1 MIQQENKFWF
11 STFVFSAGLT
21 AIAAVFPSPSGDLA
35 NASDWGGTL
44 PKNDERITLSN
55 GTYTVSKDIEFGG
68 IERVYNTPNAP
79 NVMVID
85 QTSHED
91 VKVSFSG
98 FRPLV
103 NVTSPGHTNWFKG
116 GWFDFKNGEIRFDK
130 NYDAAWANANNQCL
144 VLTDGAMVTNVS
156 SMTLYGT
163 ASTGTKVLVDG
174 SSLYVGRNTTLS
186 GYGQASASEILV
198 SGGGL
203 FHLGGRLILTDGIAS
218 NNRKSTAYFT
228 TNRLVVA
235 GDGSRFIGLGSPT
248 VSTGGNGD
256 YILVTDGA
264 YFSGKVYFGTG
275 NRLSTNSLMRVTN
288 RARADLTEVR
298 LCTSEMDGL
307 AGGRFEILDGA
318 VVSNDNFFVGAY
330 VNNQIPN
337 GAAGCSLLVSNATFV
352 TKYLS
357 IGQGVCGSNNSVV
370 ISGSAAKFDH
380 VTTSSSQYTYFAG
393 GRHCLFQVEN
403 GAVVEWR
410 YQNGWSYNTPVSNCT
425 VRITSGAVLKRDGG
439 FHTGSDRLSNG
450 DRLIN
455 SGGNSIEILD
465 GGKLDVSGKVQI
477 SGDSCSVVVSNGTLT
492 ARELVIGAEHPEGSI
507 TGNGLAVIAGVS
519 PKINVTNGTFSV
531 INSSTLRY
539 DLSDGMYSASGHVP
553 VEVNGKAMFE
563 DGCSIVIENADAA
576 RTGAAGP
583 VTLLKADSISVPAAI
598 IEAAEEGAGGMCRI
612 KIVESDGHSLLQ
624 LRFAKGLSFSIR

>member
-1 MIQQENKFWF
+1 MIKKKKSFCF
-11 STFVFSAGLT
+11 ATFVFSAGLT
-21 AIAAVFPSPSGDLA
+21 AVAAVFPSPSGDLA
-35 NASDWGGTL
+35 SASDWGGAL
-44 PKNDERITLSN
+44 PGNDERITLSN
-55 GTYTVSKDIEFGG
+55 GTFTVSTDVEFGG
-68 IERVYNTPNAP
+68 IERVYNTRNAP

-85 QTSHED
+85 QTEQKD
-91 VKVSFSG
+91 VKVLFSG

-103 NVTSPGHTNWFKG
+103 NVLSPGHTNWFKG

-130 NYDAAWANANNQCL
+130 NYDDDWANANNQCL

-163 ASTGTKVLVDG
+163 ASTGTKVFVDG

-203 FHLGGRLILTDGIAS
+203 FHLGGRLILTDGVAS
-218 NNRKSTAYFT
+218 DSRKSTAYFT

-330 VNNQIPN
+330 ASGAMAN

-380 VTTSSSQYTYFAG
+380 VPKQASQWTYFAG
-393 GRHCLFQVEN
+393 GKHCLFQVEN

-410 YQNGWSYNTPVSNCT
+410 HQDGWSYSTPVSNCT
-425 VRITSGAVLKRDGG
+425 VRITGGAVLKRNGG
-439 FHTGSDRLSNG
+439 FHTGSDR
-450 DRLIN
+450 IVN

-477 SGDSCSVVVSNGTLT
+477 SGDGCSVVVSNGTLS
-492 ARELVIGAEHPEGSI
+492 AKELVIGAENPAGSI
-507 TGNGLAVIAGVS
+507 TGNGLAVIAGTN
-519 PKINVTNGTFSV
+519 PKISVTNGTFSV

-539 DLSDGMYSASGHVP
+539 DLSDGIYSASGHVP
-553 VEVNGKAMFE
+553 VEVKGAAIFE

-576 RTGAAGP
+576 RAGASGP
-583 VTLLKADSISVPAAI
+583 VTLLKADSISASAAM
-598 IEAAEEGAGGMCRI
+598 IEAAEAGAGGMCRVR
-612 KIVESDGHSLLQ
+612 IVESDGHSLLQ

>member
-1 MIQQENKFWF
+1 MIKKKKSFCF
-11 STFVFSAGLT
+11 ATFVFSAGLT
-21 AIAAVFPSPSGDLA
+21 AVAAVFPSPSGDLA
-35 NASDWGGTL
+35 GASDWGGAL
-44 PKNDERITLSN
+44 PGNDERITLSN

-103 NVTSPGHTNWFKG
+103 NVKSPGHTNWFKG

-130 NYDAAWANANNQCL
+130 NYDDDWANANNQCL

-203 FHLGGRLILTDGIAS
+203 FHLGGRLILTDGVAS
-218 NNRKSTAYFT
+218 DSRKSTAYFT

-307 AGGRFEILDGA
+307 ARGRFEILDGA

-330 VNNQIPN
+330 ASGAMAN

-380 VTTSSSQYTYFAG
+380 VPKQASQWTYFAG
-393 GRHCLFQVEN
+393 GKHCLFQVEN

-410 YQNGWSYNTPVSNCT
+410 HQDGWSYSTPVSNCT
-425 VRITSGAVLKRDGG
+425 VRITGGAVLKRNGG
-439 FHTGSDRLSNG
+439 FHTGSDRTV
-450 DRLIN
+450 N

-477 SGDSCSVVVSNGTLT
+477 SGDGCSVVVSNGTLS
-492 ARELVIGAEHPEGSI
+492 AKELVIGAENPIGSI
-507 TGNGLAVIAGVS
+507 TGNGLAVIAGTN
-519 PKINVTNGTFSV
+519 PKISVTNGTFSV

-539 DLSDGMYSASGHVP
+539 DLSDGIYSASGHVP
-553 VEVNGKAMFE
+553 VEVKGAAIFE
-563 DGCSIVIENADAA
+563 DGCSIVIENADPA
-576 RTGAAGP
+576 RAGASGP
-583 VTLLKADSISVPAAI
+583 VTLLKADSISASAAM
-598 IEAAEEGAGGMCRI
+598 IEAAEAGAGGMCRVR
-612 KIVESDGHSLLQ
+612 IVESDGYSLLQ

>member
-1 MIQQENKFWF
+1 MIKQENKVWF
-11 STFVFSAGLT
+11 ATFVFSAGLT

-35 NASDWGGTL
+35 NASDWGGAL

-68 IERVYNTPNAP
+68 IERVYNTDNAP

-85 QTSHED
+85 QTGQED
-91 VKVSFSG
+91 VKVLFSG

-103 NVTSPGHTNWFKG
+103 NVLSPGHTNWFKG
-116 GWFDFKNGEIRFDK
+116 GWFDFKNGAIRFDK
-130 NYDAAWANANNQCL
+130 NYNDAYANANNQCL
-144 VLTDGAMVTNVS
+144 VLTDGAMITNVS

-163 ASTGTKVLVDG
+163 ESTGSKVLVDD
-174 SSLYVGRNTTLS
+174 SSLYVGGNITLS
-186 GYGQASASEILV
+186 GYGQASASEMLV
-198 SGGGL
+198 SNGGL
-203 FHLGGRLILTDGIAS
+203 FHLGGRLILTGGIAS
-218 NNRKSTAYFT
+218 DSRKSTAYFT

-235 GDGSRFIGLGSPT
+235 GAGSRFIGLGSPT
-248 VSTGGNGD
+248 VSLGGNGD

-264 YFSGKVYFGTG
+264 YFSGKVYFDAG
-275 NRLSTNSLMRVTN
+275 NRMSTNSLMRIEKG
-288 RARADLTEVR
+288 ARADLPDVR
-298 LCTSEMDGL
+298 LCAFEVDGL
-307 AGGRFEILDGA
+307 AGARFEILDGA
-318 VVSNDNFFVGAY
+318 VVSNNNFFVGAY
-330 VNNQIPN
+330 LNNQTPN
-337 GAAGCSLLVSNATFV
+337 GAPGCSLLVSNATFV

-380 VTTSSSQYTYFAG
+380 VTTSSSQWTYFAG

-425 VRITSGAVLKRDGG
+425 VRITGGAVLKRNGG
-439 FHTGSDRLSNG
+439 FHTGSDRNV
-450 DRLIN
+450 N
-455 SGGNSIEILD
+455 SGGNTIEILD

-477 SGDSCSVVVSNGTLT
+477 SGDGCSVVVSNGTLS
-492 ARELVIGAEHPEGSI
+492 AKELVIGAENPIGSI
-507 TGNGLAVIAGVS
+507 TGNGLAVIAGTN
-519 PKINVTNGTFSV
+519 PKISVTNGTFSV

-539 DLSDGMYSASGHVP
+539 DLSDGIYSASGHVP
-553 VEVNGKAMFE
+553 VEVKGAAIFE

-576 RTGAAGP
+576 RAGASGP
-583 VTLLKADSISVPAAI
+583 VTLLKADSISASAAM
-598 IEAAEEGAGGMCRI
+598 IEAAEAGAGGMCRVR
-612 KIVESDGHSLLQ
+612 IVESDGHSLLQ

>member
-11 STFVFSAGLT
+11 ATFVFSAGLT
-21 AIAAVFPSPSGDLA
+21 AIAAVFPSPSGNLA

-68 IERVYNTPNAP
+68 IERVYNTRNAP

-203 FHLGGRLILTDGIAS
+203 FHLGGRLILTDGIS
-218 NNRKSTAYFT
+218 SDSRKSTAYFT

-288 RARADLTEVR
+288 RARADLPEVR

-330 VNNQIPN
+330 ASGAMAN

-370 ISGSAAKFDH
+370 ISGSAAKFEH
-380 VTTSSSQYTYFAG
+380 VATSSSQWTYFAG

-425 VRITSGAVLKRDGG
+425 VRITGGAVLKRNGG
-439 FHTGSDRLSNG
+439 FHTGSDRNV
-450 DRLIN
+450 N

-492 ARELVIGAEHPEGSI
+492 AKELVVGAENPTGSI

-583 VTLLKADSISVPAAI
+583 VTLMKADSISVPAAI
-598 IEAAEEGAGGMCRI
+598 IEAAEASAGGMCRVR
-612 KIVESDGHSLLQ
+612 IVETGGHSLLQ

>member
-1 MIQQENKFWF
+1 MITKKKSFCF
-11 STFVFSAGLT
+11 ATFVFSAGLT
-21 AIAAVFPSPSGDLA
+21 AVAAVFPSPSGDLA
-35 NASDWGGTL
+35 GASDWGGAL
-44 PKNDERITLSN
+44 PGNDERITLSN

-103 NVTSPGHTNWFKG
+103 NVKSPGHTNWFKG

-130 NYDAAWANANNQCL
+130 NYDDDWANANNQCL

-203 FHLGGRLILTDGIAS
+203 FHLGGRLILTDGVAS
-218 NNRKSTAYFT
+218 DSRKSTAYFT

-330 VNNQIPN
+330 ASGAMAN

-380 VTTSSSQYTYFAG
+380 VPKQASQWTYFAG
-393 GRHCLFQVEN
+393 GKHCLFQVEN

-410 YQNGWSYNTPVSNCT
+410 HQDGWSYSTPVSNCT
-425 VRITSGAVLKRDGG
+425 VRITGGAVLKRNGG
-439 FHTGSDRLSNG
+439 FHTGSDRNV
-450 DRLIN
+450 N

-465 GGKLDVSGKVQI
+465 GGKLDVSSKVQI

-492 ARELVIGAEHPEGSI
+492 AKELVVGAENPTGSI

-553 VEVNGKAMFE
+553 VEVKGAAIFE

-576 RTGAAGP
+576 RAGASGP
-583 VTLLKADSISVPAAI
+583 VTLLKADSISASAAM
-598 IEAAEEGAGGMCRI
+598 IEAAEAGAGGMCRVR
-612 KIVESDGHSLLQ
+612 IVESDGHSLLQ

>member
-1 MIQQENKFWF
+1 MIKKKKSFCF
-11 STFVFSAGLT
+11 ATFVFSAGLT
-21 AIAAVFPSPSGDLA
+21 AVAAVFPSPSGDLA
-35 NASDWGGTL
+35 GASDWGGAL
-44 PKNDERITLSN
+44 PGNDERITLSN

-103 NVTSPGHTNWFKG
+103 NVKSPGHTNWFKG

-130 NYDAAWANANNQCL
+130 NYDDDWANANNQCL

-203 FHLGGRLILTDGIAS
+203 FHLGGRLILTDGVAS
-218 NNRKSTAYFT
+218 DSRKSTAYFT

-318 VVSNDNFFVGAY
+318 IVSNDNFFVGAY
-330 VNNQIPN
+330 ANGAMAE

-380 VTTSSSQYTYFAG
+380 VPKQASQWTYFAG
-393 GRHCLFQVEN
+393 GKYCLFQVEN

-410 YQNGWSYNTPVSNCT
+410 HQDGWSYSTPVSNCT
-425 VRITSGAVLKRDGG
+425 VRITGGAVLKRNGG
-439 FHTGSDRLSNG
+439 FHTGSDRTV
-450 DRLIN
+450 N

-477 SGDSCSVVVSNGTLT
+477 SGDGCSVVVSNGTLS
-492 ARELVIGAEHPEGSI
+492 AKELVIGAENPIGSI
-507 TGNGLAVIAGVS
+507 TGNGLAVIAGTN
-519 PKINVTNGTFSV
+519 PKISVTNGTFSV

-539 DLSDGMYSASGHVP
+539 DLSDGIYSASGHVP
-553 VEVNGKAMFE
+553 VEVKGAAIFE
-563 DGCSIVIENADAA
+563 DGCSIVIENADPA
-576 RTGAAGP
+576 RAGASGP
-583 VTLLKADSISVPAAI
+583 VTLLKADSISASAAM
-598 IEAAEEGAGGMCRI
+598 IEAAEAGAGGMCRVR
-612 KIVESDGHSLLQ
+612 IVESDGHSLLQ

>member
-11 STFVFSAGLT
+11 ATFVFSAGLT
-21 AIAAVFPSPSGDLA
+21 AIAAVFPSSSGDLA

-68 IERVYNTPNAP
+68 IERVYNTRNAP

-103 NVTSPGHTNWFKG
+103 NVKSPGHTNWFKG

-130 NYDAAWANANNQCL
+130 NYTNGYANANNQCL

-174 SSLYVGRNTTLS
+174 SSLYVGGSTTLS

-203 FHLGGRLILTDGIAS
+203 FHLGERLILTDGIAS
-218 NNRKSTAYFT
+218 DSRKSTAYFT

-235 GDGSRFIGLGSPT
+235 GAGSRFIGLGSPT
-248 VSTGGNGD
+248 VSPGGNGD

-330 VNNQIPN
+330 ASGAMAN

-352 TKYLS
+352 TKHLS

-370 ISGSAAKFDH
+370 ISGSAAKFEH
-380 VTTSSSQYTYFAG
+380 VATQASQYTYFAG
-393 GRHCLFQVEN
+393 GKHCLFQVEN

-425 VRITSGAVLKRDGG
+425 VRITGGAVLKRNGG
-439 FHTGSDRLSNG
+439 FHTGSDRNV
-450 DRLIN
+450 N

-553 VEVNGKAMFE
+553 VEVKGAAKFE

-576 RTGAAGP
+576 RAGAAGP
-583 VTLLKADSISVPAAI
+583 VTLLKADSISVPAAML
-598 IEAAEEGAGGMCRI
+598 EAAEAGAGGMCRVR
-612 KIVESDGHSLLQ
+612 IVETGGHSLLQ

>member
-1 MIQQENKFWF
+1 MIKKKKSFCF
-11 STFVFSAGLT
+11 ATFVFSAGLT
-21 AIAAVFPSPSGDLA
+21 AVAAVFPSPSGDLA
-35 NASDWGGTL
+35 NPSHWGGTL
-44 PKNDERITLSN
+44 PGTDERITLSN
-55 GTYTVSKDIEFGG
+55 GTFTVSTDVEFGG
-68 IERVYNTPNAP
+68 IERVYNTRNAP

-85 QTSHED
+85 QTVQKD
-91 VKVSFSG
+91 VKVYVAD

-103 NVTSPGHTNWFKG
+103 NVKSPGNTNWFKG
-116 GWFDFKNGEIRFDK
+116 GWFDFKNGAIRFDK
-130 NYDAAWANANNQCL
+130 NYSNDYANANNQCL
-144 VLTDGAMVTNVS
+144 VLTDGAMITNVS

-163 ASTGTKVLVDG
+163 ASTGSKVLVDD
-174 SSLYVGRNTTLS
+174 SSLYVGGNITLS

-198 SGGGL
+198 SNGGL

-218 NNRKSTAYFT
+218 ENRKSTAYFT
-228 TNRLVVA
+228 TNRLVIA
-235 GDGSRFIGLGSPT
+235 GTGSRFIGLDSPT

-275 NRLSTNSLMRVTN
+275 NRMSTNSLMRIEKG
-288 RARADLTEVR
+288 ARADLPEVR
-298 LCTSEMDGL
+298 LCASEVDGL
-307 AGGRFEILDGA
+307 AGARFEILDGA

-330 VNNQIPN
+330 LNNQTPN

-352 TKYLS
+352 TKHLS

-380 VTTSSSQYTYFAG
+380 VPQQASQWTYFAG
-393 GRHCLFQVEN
+393 GKHCLFQVEN

-410 YQNGWSYNTPVSNCT
+410 YQNGWSYSTPVSNCT
-425 VRITSGAVLKRDGG
+425 VRITGGAVLKRNGG
-439 FHTGSDRLSNG
+439 FHTGSDR
-450 DRLIN
+450 IVN

-477 SGDSCSVVVSNGTLT
+477 SGYGCSVVVSNGTLT
-492 ARELVIGAEHPEGSI
+492 AKELAIGAENPAGSI
-507 TGNGLAVIAGVS
+507 TGNGLAVIAGTN
-519 PKINVTNGTFSV
+519 PKISVTNGTFSV

-539 DLSDGMYSASGHVP
+539 DLSDGIYSASGHVP
-553 VEVNGKAMFE
+553 VEVKGAAIFE

-576 RTGAAGP
+576 RAGASGP
-583 VTLLKADSISVPAAI
+583 VTLLKADSISASAAM
-598 IEAAEEGAGGMCRI
+598 IEAAEAGAGGMCRVR
-612 KIVESDGHSLLQ
+612 IVESDGHSLLQ

>member
-1 MIQQENKFWF
+1 MIKKKKSFCF
-11 STFVFSAGLT
+11 ATFVFSAGLT
-21 AIAAVFPSPSGDLA
+21 AVAAVFPSPSGDLA

-44 PKNDERITLSN
+44 PDKGERITLSN
-55 GTYTVSKDIEFGG
+55 GTYTVSKNIEFGG
-68 IERVYNTPNAP
+68 IERVYNTRNAP

-116 GWFDFKNGEIRFDK
+116 GWFDFKNREIRFDR
-130 NYDAAWANANNQCL
+130 NYDDGWANANNQCL

-174 SSLYVGRNTTLS
+174 SSLYVATNTTLS

-218 NNRKSTAYFT
+218 NSRKSTAYFT

-275 NRLSTNSLMRVTN
+275 NRMSTNSLMRIEKG
-288 RARADLTEVR
+288 ARADLPDVR
-298 LCTSEMDGL
+298 LCASQVDGL
-307 AGGRFEILDGA
+307 MGGRFEILDGA
-318 VVSNDNFFVGAY
+318 IVSNDNFFVGAY
-330 VNNQIPN
+330 ANGAMAN

-352 TKYLS
+352 TKHLS

-370 ISGSAAKFDH
+370 ISGSAAKFEH
-380 VTTSSSQYTYFAG
+380 VATQASQYTYFAG
-393 GRHCLFQVEN
+393 GKHCLFQVEN

-425 VRITSGAVLKRDGG
+425 VRITGGAVLKRNGG
-439 FHTGSDRLSNG
+439 FHTGSDRNV
-450 DRLIN
+450 N

-477 SGDSCSVVVSNGTLT
+477 SGYGCSVVVSNGTLT
-492 ARELVIGAEHPEGSI
+492 AKELVVGAENPTGSI

-553 VEVNGKAMFE
+553 VEVKGAATFE

-576 RTGAAGP
+576 RTGASGP

-598 IEAAEEGAGGMCRI
+598 IEAAEASAGGMCRV